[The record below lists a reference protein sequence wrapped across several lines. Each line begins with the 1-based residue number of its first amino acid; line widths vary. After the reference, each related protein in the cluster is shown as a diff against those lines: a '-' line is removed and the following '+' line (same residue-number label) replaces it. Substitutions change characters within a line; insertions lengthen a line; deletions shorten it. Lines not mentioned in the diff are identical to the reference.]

1 MNYNYPIYP
10 QVQPNMPTVVYVPQ
24 IGSRKINKSVSV
36 IAIILL
42 IALLFVG
49 MKLISEDGFYK
60 NQKLDWNRGYI
71 NTETGKANDTWN
83 KWNSYGMY
91 TVDPIEIGKGVKIE
105 LKFDSKMTYQVLVYD
120 ANDEFLGTLGDPTSS
135 GQKLDNDDF
144 TGEFSAAKY
153 IRLYAYEKSEEVNG
167 INPTDAKFTFF
178 DMLTRA
184 SDFKVSTLEESNIKD
199 NLEDLS

>member
-24 IGSRKINKSVSV
+24 IGNRKINKSVSV

-60 NQKLDWNRGYI
+60 NQKLDWSRGYI
-71 NTETGKANDTWN
+71 NTETGIAENTWN

-91 TVDPIEIGKGVKIE
+91 TVNSIEIGKGVKIE
-105 LKFDSKMTYQVLVYD
+105 LKFDSKMTYQVLVYN
-120 ANDEFLGTLGDPTSS
+120 ANDEFLGTMGDPTSS

-144 TGEFSAAKY
+144 TGEFSTAKY
-153 IRLYAYEKSEEVNG
+153 IRLYAYEKSVEVNG
-167 INPTDAKFTFF
+167 INPTDEKFTFF

-184 SDFKVSTLEESNIKD
+184 SNFKVSTLEESNIED